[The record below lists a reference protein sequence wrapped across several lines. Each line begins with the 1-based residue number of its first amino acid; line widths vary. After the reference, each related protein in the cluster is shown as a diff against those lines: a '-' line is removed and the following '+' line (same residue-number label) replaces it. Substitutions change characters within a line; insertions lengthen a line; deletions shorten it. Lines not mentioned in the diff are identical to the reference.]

1 MPFERINLGLGIVGT
16 IVGIASLGF
25 VIVSHYQPEL
35 FGKKDRFFCLLN
47 EDTQRGGEIW
57 TVMYRQNKKKSQPW
71 LKMVTTLG
79 GNWTPLER
87 CQEIARRLEMYREDG
102 LLELTYRSDPNT
114 PNQEVIC
121 AITKKSGEQCP
132 LVITLNPGADGYET
146 LREMSA
152 SLIGGEGIYQ
162 SSDGKT
168 TYQFSREQ
176 PVIYVADFL
185 AEDDR

>member
-1 MPFERINLGLGIVGT
+1 MAFERINLGVGIVSAIAA
-16 IVGIASLGF
+16 IVGVGYA
-25 VIVSHYQPEL
+25 VVSNNPAAL
-35 FGKKDRFFCLLN
+35 FGKQDRFSCQLLA
-47 EDTQRGGEIW
+47 DLDRGGDVW
-57 TVMYRQNKKKSQPW
+57 AVMYRQNRKNNQPW

-121 AITKKSGEQCP
+121 AKTKQSGDNCP

-146 LREMSA
+146 LREMTA
-152 SLIGGEGIYQ
+152 SLTGGDGIYQ
-162 SSDGKT
+162 SSDGQT
-168 TYQFSREQ
+168 TYQFTREN

-185 AEDDR
+185 AKSDR